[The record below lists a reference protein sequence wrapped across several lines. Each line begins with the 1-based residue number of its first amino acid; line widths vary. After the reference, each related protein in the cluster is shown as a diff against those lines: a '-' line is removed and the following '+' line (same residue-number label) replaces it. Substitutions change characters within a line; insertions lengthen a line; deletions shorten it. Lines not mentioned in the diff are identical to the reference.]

1 MTESLT
7 PAARQDIAAHLHP
20 YTNLARHE
28 EVGPLVL
35 THGKGIY
42 VYDEQGQEYIEGMA
56 GLWCTS
62 LGFGEEEL
70 GQAAAEQMRK
80 LPAYHTFAHKSNP
93 TVIELAERL
102 KALAPVPMSKVFF
115 TNSGSEAN
123 DTVVKMLWYYNNA
136 RGRPRKKKIIS
147 RIKGYHGIT
156 VASGSL
162 TGLPLNHRDFDLPI
176 AGILHTD
183 CPHHYRFAQPGES
196 EEAFATRMAGSLD
209 ALIRKEGA
217 DTVAAFIA
225 EPVMGAGGVIIPPR
239 GYFSKIQAVLRKHDV
254 LMVADEVI
262 CGFGRTGTFWG
273 SQTYDIQPDIITSS
287 KAITSGYLPL
297 AAILISDEVYQG
309 LRDGSRKIG
318 VFAHGFTQSGNPTCC
333 AVALKTLE
341 LMERRQLVQHVR
353 EVGPRLQAGLR
364 AFAQHPLV
372 GEVRG
377 VGLMGGVELVADK
390 ASKRPFDPAQRVSY
404 YCTERA
410 QAHGLIL
417 RPMLDTIGFCPPLI
431 IEAGQIDEL
440 LGRFR
445 HALDETLAW
454 VQKS

>member
-1 MTESLT
+1 MTESLS
-7 PAARQDIAAHLHP
+7 PAARQDIASHLHP
-20 YTNLARHE
+20 YANFARHE

-42 VYDEQGQEYIEGMA
+42 VYDEQGHEYIEGLA

-62 LGFGEEEL
+62 LGFGEQEL
-70 GQAAAEQMRK
+70 AQAAAAQMSK
-80 LPAYHTFAHKSNP
+80 LPAYNTFAHKSNL

-136 RGRPRKKKIIS
+136 RGRPQKKKIIS

-183 CPHHYRFAQPGES
+183 CPHHYRFGKPGES
-196 EEAFATRMAGSLD
+196 EEAFATRMADSLD

-217 DTVAAFIA
+217 DTVAGFIA
-225 EPVMGAGGVIIPPR
+225 EPVMGAGGVIVPPR

-254 LMVADEVI
+254 LMIADEVI
-262 CGFGRTGTFWG
+262 CGFGRTGNFWG
-273 SQTYDIQPDIITSS
+273 SETFEIQPDILTCS

-309 LRDGSRKIG
+309 LRDGSRMIG
-318 VFAHGFTQSGNPTCC
+318 TFAHGFTQSGNPTCC

-341 LMERRQLVQHVR
+341 LMEKRKLVQHVR
-353 EVGPRLQAGLR
+353 EVGPRLQEGLR
-364 AFAQHPLV
+364 AFANHPLV

-377 VGLMGGVELVADK
+377 VGLLGGIELVADK
-390 ASKRPFDPAQRVSY
+390 ASRRPFAPAQRVGA
-404 YCTERA
+404 YCAERA
-410 QAHGLIL
+410 QTHGLIL

-431 IEAGQIDEL
+431 IQAEQIDEL

-445 HALDETLAW
+445 LALDETLAW
-454 VQKS
+454 VKQG